1 MCLISNDHNFR
12 SERIAL
18 FDINLSDPLNNLT
31 LLQIQ
36 EIKNLN
42 FTDGPINLVGIA
54 MLLLL
59 QIYYLTIFLDLLL

>member
-18 FDINLSDPLNNLT
+18 FDINLSDPFNNLT

-42 FTDGPINLVGIA
+42 FTDGLMALPYKHIINFG
-54 MLLLL
+54 
-59 QIYYLTIFLDLLL
+59 

>member
-18 FDINLSDPLNNLT
+18 FDINLSDPFNNLT

-42 FTDGPINLVGIA
+42 FTDGPIN
-54 MLLLL
+54 
-59 QIYYLTIFLDLLL
+59 T

>member
-1 MCLISNDHNFR
+1 MCLIPNDHNFR

-18 FDINLSDPLNNLT
+18 FDINLSDPFNNLT

-42 FTDGPINLVGIA
+42 FTDGPIN
-54 MLLLL
+54 
-59 QIYYLTIFLDLLL
+59 T